1 LTYSRLRCFFP
12 DKRLDN
18 LLEIEAR
25 IRRKLAQAAA
35 SVGVEQEV
43 IPGATAS
50 DRVFAETREEIE
62 ALSRERFDLF
72 ETAGEDTNAHSSEE
86 YRQEIRKGLKNYG
99 ERIQHLPGGVGSG
112 FRGGSAK
119 GHFFCAK
126 VGERVF
132 LRFVPFAEGVPDR
145 DTLGCLRLIA
155 CREDTPREL
164 SEELAARAYG
174 AWESVRKDIFSN
186 EWMKATPASLQP
198 RVKLSLRAAADQ
210 FRKFPPPGLSL
221 QELDR
226 LVESVEAPWG
236 ARIERVLR
244 EALEGKSGIDA
255 STSLVEKIR
264 FLGLQPYRPPEPL
277 PPIEEDE
284 IRLVCWMAVESTS

>member
-1 LTYSRLRCFFP
+1 
-12 DKRLDN
+12 
-18 LLEIEAR
+18 LLELETR

-43 IPGATAS
+43 IPGAATS
-50 DRVFAETREEIE
+50 ERVFAETREEIE
-62 ALSRERFDLF
+62 ALRRERADLF
-72 ETAGEDTNAHSSEE
+72 ETAGEDPNAHSGEE
-86 YRQEIRKGLKNYG
+86 YRQEIRKGLENYG
-99 ERIQHLPGGVGSG
+99 ERIQRLPGGAGSG
-112 FRGGSAK
+112 FRGGPAK

-132 LRFVPFAEGVPDR
+132 LRFVPFAEGSPVR

-155 CREDTPREL
+155 CRENTPREL
-164 SEELAARAYG
+164 SDELAARAYG
-174 AWESVRKDIFSN
+174 AWESARKDIYD
-186 EWMKATPASLQP
+186 EWMKATDPASLQP
-198 RVKLSLRAAADQ
+198 RVKPSLKAAADQ
-210 FRKFPPPGLSL
+210 LRKFPPPGLSL

-244 EALEGKSGIDA
+244 ESMDGKSGIDT
-255 STSLVEKIR
+255 STALVEKIR

-277 PPIEEDE
+277 PPIEEDD
-284 IRLVCWMAVESTS
+284 IRLVCWMAVDAIS